1 MIIVMDIPEAAKKI
15 KNLFFMIN
23 WASRDIIVNIMNSIV
38 TIAKCTFQKLPK
50 QSINP
55 EVVQSVREAIE
66 YTTCHGLEFKLQEH
80 TFDAMVAELYDF
92 LEQNRD
98 EIWNKLLQ
106 LKETLKPFGKML
118 IDTSCFIKTKSS
130 LINKINRELPI
141 KKQLDKESI
150 LKSFLLNDFI
160 RFRVFVNE
168 NHYEDLVNEM
178 IDN

>member
-1 MIIVMDIPEAAKKI
+1 
-15 KNLFFMIN
+15 
-23 WASRDIIVNIMNSIV
+23 
-38 TIAKCTFQKLPK
+38 
-50 QSINP
+50 
-55 EVVQSVREAIE
+55 
-66 YTTCHGLEFKLQEH
+66 
-80 TFDAMVAELYDF
+80 MVAELYDF
-92 LEQNRD
+92 LEQNRE